1 MLLGPGCQA
10 FEFATCRYVA
20 LEEGAAAALAQATL
34 LGPGGAQRKDTLPP
48 GSTAGGRTAPYALPR
63 PVAPGALPSHISI
76 FGEGSGGE
84 GGAGGLGLGAA
95 LGGEAGGGGGGGG
108 GVRLPSHI
116 SAFGDGS
123 DGGEAGGAHGR
134 VAGLA
139 GLVSHAL
146 DGVEPSPRGGT
157 PPGASHRLTARLGL
171 QRFWSCLQKPWRI
184 WFECAIEAWNSARM
198 RTRYISAASAIK
210 NDLSR
215 AHCSPRRSRAR

>member
-1 MLLGPGCQA
+1 MKFTSWGKHKTLWSVPACVVCIWGQA
-10 FEFATCRYVA
+10 YRAATRRYVA

-34 LGPGGAQRKDTLPP
+34 LGPGKDALLP
-48 GSTAGGRTAPYALPR
+48 GSTVGGRMAPYALPR

-84 GGAGGLGLGAA
+84 GGADGVGLSAA
-95 LGGEAGGGGGGGG
+95 FGGEAGGIGGGSGGEGGG

-116 SAFGDGS
+116 SAFGDGGA
-123 DGGEAGGAHGR
+123 GGEAGGAHGR

-157 PPGASHRLTARLGL
+157 PPGAPYGL
-171 QRFWSCLQKPWRI
+171 SAHLACLHTRCQVWSSLRW
-184 WFECAIEAWNSARM
+184 
-198 RTRYISAASAIK
+198 
-210 NDLSR
+210 SR
-215 AHCSPRRSRAR
+215 GSELA

>member
-1 MLLGPGCQA
+1 MPG

-76 FGEGSGGE
+76 FGEGSDGE

-95 LGGEAGGGGGGGG
+95 LGGAAGGGGGGSGG
-108 GVRLPSHI
+108 GGGGDVRLPSHI

-123 DGGEAGGAHGR
+123 DGGEAGGAGGR

-157 PPGASHRLTARLGL
+157 PPGASHGLTARLVL
-171 QRFWSCLQKPWRI
+171 
-184 WFECAIEAWNSARM
+184 
-198 RTRYISAASAIK
+198 
-210 NDLSR
+210 
-215 AHCSPRRSRAR
+215 

>member
-1 MLLGPGCQA
+1 MYPSKHSCLGAVYAHYLGRGRQTYGCA
-10 FEFATCRYVA
+10 ARRYVA

-34 LGPGGAQRKDTLPP
+34 LGPGGAQRKDALLP
-48 GSTAGGRTAPYALPR
+48 GSTAGGRAAPGALPK

-84 GGAGGLGLGAA
+84 GGADGLGLGAA
-95 LGGEAGGGGGGGG
+95 LGGGGGGSGGGGGG

-123 DGGEAGGAHGR
+123 GGAEAGGAHGR

-146 DGVEPSPRGGT
+146 DGVEPSPREGT
-157 PPGASHRLTARLGL
+157 PPGAA
-171 QRFWSCLQKPWRI
+171 
-184 WFECAIEAWNSARM
+184 
-198 RTRYISAASAIK
+198 
-210 NDLSR
+210 
-215 AHCSPRRSRAR
+215 